1 MNPRLWTF
9 MLLASALGGCGIMP
23 DWMFASRNSNVQMV
37 DGPPIEDIVT
47 QFDEAL
53 NCLRGSVPRGIIFAV
68 GQVVDSTG
76 RESYADG
83 ATGRFVTQGAG
94 EIVQSALFRS
104 GVSVVNRRDPNI
116 TVTETQWG
124 IRDIQLQIPVN
135 FYISGSINSLDFI
148 PGGGIELQIA
158 GVGPRYRQTRIL
170 IGLDLTMTDAFTGR
184 IVASVPL
191 QRQIFST
198 EMGGSIGR
206 FFNTTLVTLD
216 AGRQEREAVHFI
228 LRQML
233 SLATFELL
241 SQVANDGQHSYCRTL
256 VDPFYGNLSA
266 AERGD
271 DFALQEALSV
281 AEQVAARRR
290 TTQEEQSAAQ
300 QQAAE
305 AQNAARA
312 AQSLDGQVRNLSSQA
327 SIFAARAIAA
337 AEESLAADSNEVAA
351 QKAAEAMQL
360 MAGSV
365 QILRRAAEMGLSGPE
380 GDAVAVVVERAVI
393 VTQQAAEAVA
403 ARSQT
408 APDLPGVAT
417 PPPPAPRAQPIP
429 GTPDAA
435 RQGG

>member
-1 MNPRLWTF
+1 MNLRRWTF
-9 MLLASALGGCGIMP
+9 LLMATALGGCGLLP
-23 DWMFASRNSNVQMV
+23 EGMFASRNSNVEMV

-47 QFDEAL
+47 QFDDAL
-53 NCLRGSVPRGIIFAV
+53 SCLRGSIPRGITFAV

-94 EIVQSALFRS
+94 EMVQSALFRS

-148 PGGGIELQIA
+148 PGAGVDIQIA

-198 EMGGSIGR
+198 EIGGSIGR

-216 AGRQEREAVHFI
+216 AGSQEREAVHFV

-233 SLATFELL
+233 NLATFELL
-241 SQVANDGQHSYCRTL
+241 SQVANDEQHSYCRGM
-256 VDPFYGNLSA
+256 VDPFYGTLSS

-271 DFALQEALSV
+271 DFALREALSV

-290 TTQEEQSAAQ
+290 TAQEEQAAAQ
-300 QQAAE
+300 QQAAQ

-312 AQSLDGQVRNLSSQA
+312 AQSLEGQLRELSSQA

-337 AEESLAADSNEVAA
+337 AEESLAAESNEVAA

-365 QILRRAAEMGLSGPE
+365 QILRRAAELGLTGPE
-380 GDAVAVVVERAVI
+380 GDAVAVVVERAVN

-403 ARSQT
+403 ARTQ
-408 APDLPGVAT
+408 APAEQSGGAAA
-417 PPPPAPRAQPIP
+417 PPAAPRAQPIP
-429 GTPDAA
+429 GTPDSA
-435 RQGG
+435 RRGG